1 MLFIVLPFIVISE
14 ANAQT
19 PSVNDCLEE
28 DADCEEMD
36 ETTPLP
42 EEEDGSEPIAELNNS
57 NSLLFDIVK
66 MFFALLLVLALIYIM
81 LKLLNKRNKMFNQI
95 KHLENL
101 GGISVGQN
109 KSIQIIRIGGKF
121 YLVGVGDNVEM
132 LQEITD
138 VEMKKELLEQ
148 GEEEPFQLN
157 TLLPSFLR
165 KRAEKKSTNQDSEDF
180 KNLFSN
186 ELDKLKTNR
195 ARLLDRKNR
204 REDEQ

>member
-1 MLFIVLPFIVISE
+1 MLLIVLPFIVTPKAE
-14 ANAQT
+14 ART
-19 PSVNDCLEE
+19 PSVNDCLESDTDCEDEITPLADEE
-28 DADCEEMD
+28 DA
-36 ETTPLP
+36 T
-42 EEEDGSEPIAELNNS
+42 EPIAELNNS
-57 NSLLFDIVK
+57 NSLLFDIIK

-95 KHLENL
+95 THLENL

-109 KSIQIIRIGGKF
+109 KSIQIIRIGDKF
-121 YLVGVGDNVEM
+121 YVVGVGDNVEM

-138 VEMKKELLEQ
+138 EGMKEVLLEQ
-148 GEEEPFQLN
+148 RNEEPFQLN
-157 TLLPSFLR
+157 LFLPSFLQ
-165 KRAEKKSTNQDSEDF
+165 KKADKNSSDQDNQDF